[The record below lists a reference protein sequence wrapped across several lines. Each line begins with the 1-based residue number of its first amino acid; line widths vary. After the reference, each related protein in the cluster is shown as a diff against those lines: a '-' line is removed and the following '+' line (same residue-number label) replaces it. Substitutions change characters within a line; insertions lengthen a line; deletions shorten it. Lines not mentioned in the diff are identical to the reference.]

1 MLFILLR
8 NAPAIASQF
17 YESIIANKAYVS
29 IGKGLLVTAELT
41 LMGGAA
47 AFAAGALLC
56 TLRMS
61 GIRCVERV
69 FSVVGVLF
77 RGVPVVSLLM
87 ILNFCVFTS
96 RDANALLEEVGL
108 LEKANAM
115 PQTLSGGQKQRIA
128 IARCLAMHPTVMLLD
143 EPTSALDPGMTT
155 EVLAIIHKLLK
166 RGLTTVLVTHEM
178 AFAREVSSRVF
189 FIADGVIKESGTPE
203 QIFEHPQ
210 TPEAQAFIQRQKQYG
225 FHIESKYY
233 VFMAYLKLSLV
244 ALCIVAVSAAF
255 YLLSRKA
262 AFGRWKRWKMQLIY
276 GLSFGA
282 LASFATECGVPID
295 ARSLTCATPRRSAP
309 PSSSARRRA
318 FWPAPSAAR
327 SVFSR
332 SAGARAPTRARPAPS
347 PRLSP
352 V

>member
-178 AFAREVSSRVF
+178 AFAREVASRV
-189 FIADGVIKESGTPE
+189 
-203 QIFEHPQ
+203 
-210 TPEAQAFIQRQKQYG
+210 
-225 FHIESKYY
+225 
-233 VFMAYLKLSLV
+233 VFMDGGLV
-244 ALCIVAVSAAF
+244 V
-255 YLLSRKA
+255 
-262 AFGRWKRWKMQLIY
+262 
-276 GLSFGA
+276 
-282 LASFATECGVPID
+282 E
-295 ARSLTCATPRRSAP
+295 
-309 PSSSARRRA
+309 
-318 FWPAPSAAR
+318 
-327 SVFSR
+327 
-332 SAGARAPTRARPAPS
+332 ARPARELFAS
-347 PRLSP
+347 PEHPRTRAFLENML
-352 V
+352 